1 METKPALVIGVIC
14 NGFNQSDI
22 NYYSNEFRLINNIF
36 GERVRLLFI
45 GYSVNKKRWW
55 QKELPPETEYTKPV
69 SIIHWFKHLSLIKID
84 LLFTPLIPGIYNET
98 SENIHKWMEMGL
110 FGVPLITVDMY
121 PYNNVIT
128 DKINGFLYES
138 RETFIAYLRDLLENR
153 FTSVK
158 MCGLNAYEVVKMN
171 HCR

>member
-14 NGFNQSDI
+14 NGKNQPDI
-22 NYYSNEFRLINNIF
+22 NYYKNEFRLINNIF
-36 GERVRLLFI
+36 GDRVRLLFI
-45 GYSVNKKRWW
+45 GYSTKDAN
-55 QKELPPETEYTKPV
+55 ELPPETEYTKPV

-84 LLFTPLIPGIYNET
+84 LLFIPLIPSKRNER
-98 SENIHKWMEMGL
+98 SETISKWMEMGL
-110 FGVPLITVDMY
+110 FGVPVITVDML
-121 PYNNVIT
+121 PYNSVIQ
-128 DKINGFLYES
+128 DKTNGFLYES